1 MVYKGNQSPI
11 PSGGAGGGFKIHAFG
26 KSELAMM
33 YFPKLSKRA
42 AAQKLRTWVKTNPR
56 LNDMIDPRSHDLK
69 PNQVQAIVDEC
80 GEPF

>member
-1 MVYKGNQSPI
+1 MSEKE
-11 PSGGAGGGFKIHAFG
+11 FKIRTYG

-56 LNDMIDPRSHDLK
+56 LNEIYFEAPMINPPML
-69 PNQVQAIVDEC
+69 
-80 GEPF
+80 FF

>member
-1 MVYKGNQSPI
+1 MKEKE
-11 PSGGAGGGFKIHAFG
+11 FKIHAYG
-26 KSELAMM
+26 KSELAML
-33 YFPKLSKRA
+33 YFPRLSKRA